1 MDWSKKINY
10 LKRNPVT
17 SAKQIDYVFQQLWG
31 NVIFSGMHPV
41 GQILNFDDRRE
52 FQNRRTEHMHASIHL
67 VGAPKIDENKD
78 SEIVEFIDRYITCV
92 LPDETKYPKMS
103 NLVMKSS
110 IYIEGAKTFF
120 FLLIKNLKKKKKN
133 RERKKQKGEQNIERS
148 GKDLCIGIETLF

>member
-1 MDWSKKINY
+1 
-10 LKRNPVT
+10 
-17 SAKQIDYVFQQLWG
+17 
-31 NVIFSGMHPV
+31 
-41 GQILNFDDRRE
+41 
-52 FQNRRTEHMHASIHL
+52 MHASIHL

-78 SEIVEFIDRYITCV
+78 SEIVEFIDMYITCV

-133 RERKKQKGEQNIERS
+133 RERKK
-148 GKDLCIGIETLF
+148 

>member
-1 MDWSKKINY
+1 
-10 LKRNPVT
+10 
-17 SAKQIDYVFQQLWG
+17 
-31 NVIFSGMHPV
+31 
-41 GQILNFDDRRE
+41 
-52 FQNRRTEHMHASIHL
+52 MHASIHL

-133 RERKKQKGEQNIERS
+133 RERKK
-148 GKDLCIGIETLF
+148 